1 MKLYVGNLS
10 HAMTE
15 KELVKLFSSY
25 GDVTGVNIIKDH
37 HTRQSKNFG
46 YIELSQEDGYRAVE
60 EMNGRV
66 VNRRSL
72 VVKETRSR
80 DERKGQGW

>member
-25 GDVTGVNIIKDH
+25 GDVTGVNIIKDY

-46 YIELSQEDGYRAVE
+46 YLELSQEDG
-60 EMNGRV
+60 
-66 VNRRSL
+66 
-72 VVKETRSR
+72 
-80 DERKGQGW
+80 

>member
-25 GDVTGVNIIKDH
+25 GDVTGVNIIKD
-37 HTRQSKNFG
+37 
-46 YIELSQEDGYRAVE
+46 
-60 EMNGRV
+60 
-66 VNRRSL
+66 
-72 VVKETRSR
+72 
-80 DERKGQGW
+80 